1 MEKFEDFK
9 YMDTDDFNAKL
20 KKKNESNNL
29 ELVLS

>member
-1 MEKFEDFK
+1 MEKIEDFK

-20 KKKNESNNL
+20 KKNESNNL